1 MCFVLPISIKKLHY
15 DALSNTN
22 VIVLIPKTLALL
34 VLVAGVLNDQKTRTF
49 TQYLS
54 NAVVQ
59 NFNDFLNKRERDFDR
74 RSRDMMESRF
84 MSRSNI

>member
-22 VIVLIPKTLALL
+22 VRVLIPETLALL
-34 VLVAGVLNDQKTRTF
+34 VLVAGVLNDQTTRTF

-59 NFNDFLNKRERDFDR
+59 NFNDFLNKRERER
-74 RSRDMMESRF
+74 TRE
-84 MSRSNI
+84 